1 MGADAI
7 LLKHLS
13 FLLVT
18 ETSTAHESMA
28 SAESPMLEMSM
39 ALDALEC
46 VYRASSATVGKS
58 FDKVG
63 LQLVDIL
70 VKCLDEELDRRIS
83 RNLVKLSSNVG
94 LQDNV
99 DVKDEAEGNAT
110 GTDVKIKE
118 EEGVSG
124 SEDSKLSGVD
134 DPNEAEVEAEYIASP
149 EEDTIIL
156 KTTRI
161 LGHLARV
168 GGATKALAHFPGL
181 LGTLLKLIT
190 LYPYQRIPWEAR
202 LSALWTI
209 ANLGCNSEN
218 MQLMVSTPGLI
229 DALVHVSCRNLHP
242 GDSVET
248 TMDILRGRS
257 IASRCL
263 LNLSWSPQNK
273 IILGQQSS
281 LIDLLTE
288 LAVHRHAPLSNSRTV
303 KEILTKTRQHA
314 VGALRNL
321 AAAPRRS
328 KILLCSYR
336 NGHVLGILTDAALND
351 NDQAVKDRSFA
362 AINNLAIHD
371 TAEQIVNHPA
381 LVMALKDVLL
391 SAEEEERQSNVP
403 SDNKEGTPRAHAA
416 ATLMVLERT
425 ITPDMPSYQNLRDL
439 LDALNPSSPSGDEEG
454 EDGESLHATA
464 V

>member
-99 DVKDEAEGNAT
+99 AVKDEAEGNAT

-161 LGHLARV
+161 LGHLASRSV
-168 GGATKALAHFPGL
+168 CAVSYF
-181 LGTLLKLIT
+181 LGKPPKTSSTLIK
-190 LYPYQRIPWEAR
+190 
-202 LSALWTI
+202 
-209 ANLGCNSEN
+209 
-218 MQLMVSTPGLI
+218 
-229 DALVHVSCRNLHP
+229 
-242 GDSVET
+242 
-248 TMDILRGRS
+248 
-257 IASRCL
+257 
-263 LNLSWSPQNK
+263 
-273 IILGQQSS
+273 
-281 LIDLLTE
+281 
-288 LAVHRHAPLSNSRTV
+288 
-303 KEILTKTRQHA
+303 
-314 VGALRNL
+314 
-321 AAAPRRS
+321 
-328 KILLCSYR
+328 
-336 NGHVLGILTDAALND
+336 
-351 NDQAVKDRSFA
+351 
-362 AINNLAIHD
+362 
-371 TAEQIVNHPA
+371 
-381 LVMALKDVLL
+381 
-391 SAEEEERQSNVP
+391 NV
-403 SDNKEGTPRAHAA
+403 
-416 ATLMVLERT
+416 
-425 ITPDMPSYQNLRDL
+425 
-439 LDALNPSSPSGDEEG
+439 
-454 EDGESLHATA
+454 
-464 V
+464 